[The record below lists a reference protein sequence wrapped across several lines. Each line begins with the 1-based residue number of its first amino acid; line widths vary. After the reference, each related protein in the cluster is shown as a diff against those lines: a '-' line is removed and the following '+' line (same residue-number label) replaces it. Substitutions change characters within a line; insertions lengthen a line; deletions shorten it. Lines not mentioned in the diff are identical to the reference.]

1 MKHPAF
7 AFGVLLFA
15 LPALH
20 CADFSTVGT
29 KLEAVVREEMREW
42 GLGGLAVGLVDDQ
55 RMVYAAGFGEARRDS
70 VFRVGSLSKLFNAL
84 AVMQQVEAGQ
94 LDLDA
99 PLPPDVTPINPFP
112 GAPPVTLRQMLCHR
126 SGLPREGS
134 VGGYMD
140 DSQPGLAA
148 TVASVPASVLV
159 TRPGEKT
166 RYSNFAPSV
175 AGRLVERA
183 SGETFEDYQRVHILG
198 PLGLTNSAWTLARLP
213 HHRLVVSHM
222 RVTDGRGGW
231 KRQPTPVFD
240 LGTIPAGNLFS
251 SVDDLARF
259 ASALLAGGAG
269 LVKPETLEEMWRPQL
284 TTNQTGFGLGFMVGK
299 LGEHRTVSH
308 SGAVYG
314 HSTSLVLLLREKL
327 AVIVLGNEDVANG
340 RIHRISSAALALL
353 LEAKLGEPPPPP
365 SPAPFAPQNLS
376 MFAGDYESQ
385 SHWARL
391 EVAGGKLIGDLSGQ
405 PTKFRPTAADQF
417 TADSRIEDAAPL
429 VFTRGTNGLV
439 TGFTLGGQRYER
451 VAANPPALPREWRAF
466 IGSYGPKFI
475 PIVISERHGHLYAM
489 TENMVDYRL
498 TPVNRHVCALPPG
511 MYVDEKVVFLTSKN
525 GRAHSIDFAN
535 MNFRKH

>member
-15 LPALH
+15 LPVLH
-20 CADFSTVGT
+20 AADFSTVGT
-29 KLEAVVREEMREW
+29 KLEAVVREEMLVW
-42 GLGGLAVGLVDDQ
+42 GMSGIAVALVDDQ
-55 RMVYAAGFGEARRDS
+55 RVVYAAGFGEARRDS

-84 AVMQQVEAGQ
+84 AVMQQVEAGK

-99 PLPPDVTPINPFP
+99 PLPPDLTPINPFP
-112 GAPPVTLRQMLCHR
+112 GSPPVTLRQLLCHR

-148 TVASVPASVLV
+148 TVASVPGSVLV
-159 TRPGEKT
+159 TRPGQKT
-166 RYSNFAPSV
+166 RYSNLAPSV
-175 AGRLVERA
+175 AGRLVERI
-183 SGETFEDYQRVHILG
+183 SGESFENYQRAHILG

-213 HHRLVVSHM
+213 RHRLIVSHL
-222 RVTDGRGGW
+222 RVADGRGGW
-231 KRQPTPVFD
+231 TRQPTPVFD

-284 TTNQTGFGLGFMVGK
+284 TTNQTGFGLGFVVGEFR
-299 LGEHRTVSH
+299 GHRTVSH

-314 HSTSLVLLLREKL
+314 HSTSLVVLPQEKL

-340 RIHRISSAALALL
+340 PIHRLSSAALDLM
-353 LEAKLGEPPPPP
+353 LEAKLGEPPPS
-365 SPAPFAPQNLS
+365 SPAPFAPRNLS
-376 MFAGDYESQ
+376 AFVGDYESQ

-391 EVAGGKLIGDLSGQ
+391 EVVGGKLIGDLSGQ
-405 PTKFRPTAADQF
+405 PTKFRPTAEDQF
-417 TADSRIEDAAPL
+417 TADSRIEDAAPV

-439 TGFTLGGQRYER
+439 AGFILEGQRYGR
-451 VAANPPALPREWRAF
+451 VATHPPKLSRAWRAF
-466 IGSYGPKFI
+466 LGSYGPKFI
-475 PIVISERHGHLYAM
+475 PIIISERHGHLYAM

-511 MYVDEKVVFLTSKN
+511 MYVDEKVVFLTGQD

-535 MNFRKH
+535 MNFRKN